1 MRFASLYS
9 VAQPLRLWNYVP
21 GAKTNRPGR
30 SAGSARACAWF
41 AFREGGC
48 TCWPPSAS
56 GDACPLQPCCT
67 TSCGDSSDWVFPEK
81 ADLGYTIVFPGIW
94 GIQVPDRWIVQGLVQ
109 AQTPSAIELYD
120 WTAGPLLLFY
130 NLRALERNQRAAQTI
145 ARKIMAYQDRYPGR
159 PVNLVGYSGRSGNRR
174 LWYWR
179 PCRRTERCR
188 PPSCLRSP
196 WRQYDL
202 GTAMVRTER
211 GIHSFYSP
219 LDVPPADA
227 DDRPPGNE

>member
-1 MRFASLYS
+1 MWTIPVVLAVRESLTVPVVPIRANNGAIPCVRFASCAVSRNLEGEAMELCS
-9 VAQPLRLWNYVP
+9 RGQD
-21 GAKTNRPGR
+21 RPTWPIGWV
-30 SAGSARACAWF
+30 CASLCLVCF
-41 AFREGGC
+41 SGGGC

-130 NLRALERNQRAAQTI
+130 NLCALERNRRAAQTI

-159 PVNLVGYSGRSGNRR
+159 PVNLVGYSGGAAMAVLVLEALPPDRKVSSTVLLGVP
-174 LWYWR
+174 L
-179 PCRRTERCR
+179 CRIT
-188 PPSCLRSP
+188 
-196 WRQYDL
+196 
-202 GTAMVRTER
+202 T
-211 GIHSFYSP
+211 
-219 LDVPPADA
+219 
-227 DDRPPGNE
+227 